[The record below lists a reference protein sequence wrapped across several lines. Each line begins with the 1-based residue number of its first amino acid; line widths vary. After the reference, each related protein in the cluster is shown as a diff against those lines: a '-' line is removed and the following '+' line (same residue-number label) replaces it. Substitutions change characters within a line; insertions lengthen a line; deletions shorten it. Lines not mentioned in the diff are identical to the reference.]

1 MNILLPFLE
10 IRGPEGYEAAVEL
23 AKDRIT
29 VGRFRELNDV
39 GLEPDPQLLV
49 TRKAHCTI
57 ERDGAGW
64 WVTDDGSV
72 NRTFVQRGQSVSVVN
87 GRVPITDGDIIRVLG
102 RLTEGGE
109 PTYWELTFRDPLKT
123 QPADPKAA
131 PGAAPQV
138 EYDWVQAKLFRIDGA
153 TREEISG
160 LRPLEHKLI
169 RYMDQRNR
177 ANGHV
182 PVMCKYDEIIAALW
196 EEDVTRTERDLNHLV
211 WELRRKIEPDP
222 KEPQFLLNERGLGY
236 RLVTKASS

>member
-10 IRGPEGYEAAVEL
+10 ILGPEGYKATVEL
-23 AKDRIT
+23 TKDRLTI
-29 VGRFRELNDV
+29 GRFRELNDV

-49 TRKAHCTI
+49 TRKVHCAI
-57 ERDGAGW
+57 ERDRAGW
-64 WVTDDGSV
+64 WVIDDGSV
-72 NRTFVQRGQSVSVVN
+72 NRTFVQRGQSVNVVN
-87 GRVPITDGDIIRVLG
+87 GRVLITDGDIIRVLG

-109 PTYWELTFRDPLKT
+109 PIYWELTFRDPLKT

-131 PGAAPQV
+131 PSATPQV
-138 EYDWVQAKLFRIDGA
+138 EYDWVQAKLFRSNGA

-160 LRPLEHKLI
+160 LRPQEHKLI

-177 ANGHV
+177 ANGYV

-196 EEDVTRTERDLNHLV
+196 EEDVTRTERDVNHLV
-211 WELRRKIEPDP
+211 WELRQKIEPDP
-222 KEPQFLLNERGLGY
+222 KEPQFLLNERNLGY